1 VAIAVV
7 VAAGALAAGA
17 GATIVGTTGAVTKI
31 DPPASVELGALESDT
46 TAFAFDER
54 QDVTLASDLP
64 LDVTA
69 SGLVDDK
76 ADLTPGV
83 VTKGT
88 KVSSHLVHADR
99 VGTRGKPKLVFDGTV
114 TVDDEILGLAILAKT
129 LDDTDVLGAPGT
141 AYPGPKDRGPSF
153 KNQEDAVTLSA
164 DRKTV
169 TIHFQLKGHSDQV
182 RIITAVKTRCRKED
196 EEDTSSDDSSESDD
210 SSSGDDTKYDAE
222 HGDSGGDSG
231 WGSKGDSTGDSTG
244 GDSCTGG
251 DTTEDDS
258 DDSSD
263 HSSDH

>member
-1 VAIAVV
+1 VV
-7 VAAGALAAGA
+7 IAAGAFAAVA

-54 QDVTLASDLP
+54 QDVTLAGDLA
-64 LDVTA
+64 LDVM
-69 SGLVDDK
+69 SPGLVDDK
-76 ADLTPGV
+76 ADLSPGV

-99 VGTRGKPKLVFDGTV
+99 VGTKGKPKLVFDGTV

-169 TIHFQLKGHSDQV
+169 TIHFQLKAHSDQV
-182 RIITAVKTRCRKED
+182 RIITAVKTKCRKED
-196 EEDTSSDDSSESDD
+196 EEETSSESDD
-210 SSSGDDTKYDAE
+210 SSDSDDTSSGDHSKYDAE
-222 HGDSGGDSG
+222 HGDSGGDSSG
-231 WGSKGDSTGDSTG
+231 HSGGGSTGDSTG

-251 DTTEDDS
+251 DTTDEDS

-263 HSSDH
+263 HSKDW